1 MDIIF
6 CVCKKIRAFHQAPQL
21 HHLRHS
27 GSGYGSLK
35 CRVVKHFLW
44 HACPNLLPT
53 KQNLKKRKILIG
65 DGCDFCVG
73 NQENMLHCLWDC
85 EALRVVWD
93 VNFSQIDWR
102 KISSGS
108 LIDLV
113 EVISNKLNALE
124 NFAVTAWM
132 LWRWRNKIHVN
143 EKALPLDSL
152 HSEACHYLREYNKF
166 NTKHVFQSQENASS
180 GNLLMWVATKQTL
193 MGLFLQKLEKQ
204 VLVWSIEIPTMRSC
218 PPYWEVFFSYE

>member
-85 EALRVVWD
+85 VALRVVWD
-93 VNFSQIDWR
+93 VDFSWID
-102 KISSGS
+102 
-108 LIDLV
+108 
-113 EVISNKLNALE
+113 
-124 NFAVTAWM
+124 
-132 LWRWRNKIHVN
+132 
-143 EKALPLDSL
+143 
-152 HSEACHYLREYNKF
+152 
-166 NTKHVFQSQENASS
+166 
-180 GNLLMWVATKQTL
+180 
-193 MGLFLQKLEKQ
+193 
-204 VLVWSIEIPTMRSC
+204 
-218 PPYWEVFFSYE
+218 